1 MITMSKGLCPLVLA
15 QKWAY
20 DLGTCPCMSI
30 KVSRKL
36 HDMRIWGRI
45 VRARKRGAIRV
56 SRSEQAAAKQDEKR
70 DSADSRVPPRAFVS
84 DLKESNKKQ
93 GRTP

>member
-1 MITMSKGLCPLVLA
+1 
-15 QKWAY
+15 
-20 DLGTCPCMSI
+20 MSI
-30 KVSRKL
+30 KVERKL

-70 DSADSRVPPRAFVS
+70 DSADSRVPPRAFVG